1 MFMKLLKNQKY
12 LIKGL
17 KNFSRSDMIEPKST
31 AQFLDIMKD
40 TFDLSNEKIAKGGI
54 ELRFRE
60 HDNVEIECRSYQIVQ
75 VMLNLINNAYDAVLS
90 DKSAWI
96 EISYEVTGT
105 RLIIKVTDSGRGIP
119 EKIAEKIM
127 QPFYTTKAVG
137 QGTGLGLVN
146 RTFKPTFL

>member
-1 MFMKLLKNQKY
+1 M
-12 LIKGL
+12 
-17 KNFSRSDMIEPKST
+17 S
-31 AQFLDIMKD
+31 
-40 TFDLSNEKIAKGGI
+40 LSNEKIAKGGI

-137 QGTGLGLVN
+137 QGTGLGLSISKGLVEDHGGTLSYN
-146 RTFKPTFL
+146 PKSPNTQFVLELPVSQSGVT